1 MLSKK
6 AISINIV
13 LSSAVLLMTGCS
25 DRIQVP
31 DGLGDPAKVGVETK
45 SKFDATGKT
54 SAKVKNNWLRS
65 FHDSRLNRL
74 AQEAIANNPDLRAAS
89 LTVAQAVAY
98 TKLANAALQPI
109 VGYNANI
116 SDTSAVSGFSSGGIG
131 ASWQPDV
138 WGRVSAQVQSARSSQ
153 RSIEADYAF
162 ARQSLVADVARSW
175 FVLIE
180 STKQA
185 QLATE
190 IVKEYEGTLKIVK
203 VKYEVGEVLRKDV
216 SQARADVNTAKD
228 SLIQAKNAVQKSSR
242 ALELLLGR
250 YPGAKL
256 ATGVNLPRL
265 SKFPSTGVP
274 ADVLQRR
281 PDLIAEEEQLR
292 SAFFATKDAELARLP
307 TFNLSVGAG
316 LNNIDHFIGLLAAGV
331 VGPIYTGGA
340 IEAQIEGANATQEK
354 ALASYESTILGA
366 FRDVETTLADEKVL
380 LARSKVLT
388 LAVADYKIALEDTK
402 TQYELGEIDLT
413 LVQFQQRIL
422 DASRSTD
429 LHVKSLLLQNRVDM
443 YLSLGG
449 GFDKEDA
456 AGEVKRSIKADR
468 KKEKEAS

>member
-54 SAKVKNNWLRS
+54 SAKVENNWLRS
-65 FHDSRLNRL
+65 FHDSKLNRL

-185 QLATE
+185 KLATE

-203 VKYEVGEVLRKDV
+203 VKYDVGEVLRKDV

-228 SLIQAKNAVQKSSR
+228 SLILAKNAVQKSSR

-265 SKFPSTGVP
+265 SKFPATGVP
-274 ADVLQRR
+274 SDVLQRR
-281 PDLIAEEEQLR
+281 PDLIAKEEQLR

-307 TFNLSVGAG
+307 AFNLSVSAG
-316 LNNIDHFIGLLAAGV
+316 LNNVDHFIGLLAAGV

-388 LAVADYKIALEDTK
+388 LAVADYKIALQDTK

-443 YLSLGG
+443 YLALGG